1 MTKEEKK
8 VPVTHLPW
16 RTPLQVCNFKAE
28 VNSKCTCVEFVIQL
42 QVFCVGEGGS
52 FFNCVLNQFINIQV
66 V

>member
-42 QVFCVGEGGS
+42 QVFCVGEGGVA
-52 FFNCVLNQFINIQV
+52 FLTAF
-66 V
+66 